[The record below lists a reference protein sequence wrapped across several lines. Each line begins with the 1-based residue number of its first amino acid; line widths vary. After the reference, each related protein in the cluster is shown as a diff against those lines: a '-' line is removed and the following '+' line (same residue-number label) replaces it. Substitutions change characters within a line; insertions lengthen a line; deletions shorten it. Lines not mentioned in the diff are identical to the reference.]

1 MALYYTAEHL
11 KPTMSRDK
19 ALSFLEIIVIV
30 VLAIVPVFLTY
41 PYRVNIFISWE
52 GAYRMSKGD
61 IPFKDF
67 GIPMGY
73 MFWAVPAFFFKIFGP
88 QMITLIKAQAFLNI
102 LSGLSFRSILRSF
115 RISPVI
121 SFVSVLYFIL
131 TYSLVNFWPWYNHT
145 VIVYEFVSLAFLM
158 AYMLRGKKIV
168 LLLLAAFF
176 GFLSFFTKQDGGGLC
191 LLMSLVLISY
201 DAYITKD
208 WKSLL
213 IYILAYA
220 AVAALFI
227 LPLSREG
234 FSFWFNLGQPP
245 HSSRVSLTDVFIGL
259 IQESQALRLSIIFI
273 VLLGITLFIK
283 DRAWFLQK
291 DKMLFLLLVLGIL
304 AQATVLQETSYTPPD
319 NNIYFMSFVFV
330 WLLFALSQLLP
341 LPWNGMGTLLFLTVA
356 IFFMQSG
363 RYAGYVSNLLLSSKQ
378 QAGGIQKSEQGENVV
393 GRKNFLL
400 YLKKNDIPVGEWVSS
415 ELDVFRQMKM
425 PKPTAEGVTRIMAM
439 DEVKKNDP
447 KILNMTEL
455 TPLAAAIPYGF
466 EKGTSY
472 PLWHHL
478 GVAMFNQ
485 QAEMYEKKI
494 AEKYYDLVLFEYLP
508 GLNNFFPFRVRD
520 SLMVH
525 YKKVDS
531 FYAPRIGPE
540 SMGTVEVY
548 RR

>member
-11 KPTMSRDK
+11 KPAMSRDK

-30 VLAIVPVFLTY
+30 VLAVVPVFLTY

-115 RISPVI
+115 RIPPVI
-121 SFVSVLYFIL
+121 SFVSVLYFVL

-145 VIVYEFVSLAFLM
+145 VIVYEFVSLAFLV

-191 LLMSLVLISY
+191 LMMSLVLISY

-220 AVAALFI
+220 AIAALFI

-273 VLLGITLFIK
+273 AMLGIALFIK
-283 DRAWFLQK
+283 DRNWFLQK
-291 DKMLFLLLVLGIL
+291 DTMLFLLLVLGIL
-304 AQATVLQETSYTPPD
+304 AQATILQETSYTPPD

-341 LPWNGMGTLLFLTVA
+341 LPWNGMGTLLCLTVA

-378 QAGGIQKSEQGENVV
+378 QTGGIQKSGQGENVV

-425 PKPTAEGVTRIMAM
+425 PKPTADGVNRIMAM

-466 EKGTSY
+466 DKGTSY

-485 QAEMYEKKI
+485 QAEMYEKRSQKNI
-494 AEKYYDLVLFEYLP
+494 MTWSYL
-508 GLNNFFPFRVRD
+508 NISRDSIIFFPSGSGIR
-520 SLMVH
+520 
-525 YKKVDS
+525 
-531 FYAPRIGPE
+531 
-540 SMGTVEVY
+540 
-548 RR
+548 